1 MGTNT
6 SSLYLAR
13 VTLILSHLPLGWS
26 EFISLVLSLPS
37 CVTRKLP
44 ESVWYRIL
52 PNFLGSLG
60 QNLFGGIA
68 TFVYGKKQK
77 RNQCGPFGTQPPS
90 VFKSQGDGVLDV

>member
-1 MGTNT
+1 M
-6 SSLYLAR
+6 
-13 VTLILSHLPLGWS
+13 
-26 EFISLVLSLPS
+26 
-37 CVTRKLP
+37 
-44 ESVWYRIL
+44 

-90 VFKSQGDGVLDV
+90 VFKSQVEWGVGCVTSELLQSGVETNLEGPDQLSDFVI